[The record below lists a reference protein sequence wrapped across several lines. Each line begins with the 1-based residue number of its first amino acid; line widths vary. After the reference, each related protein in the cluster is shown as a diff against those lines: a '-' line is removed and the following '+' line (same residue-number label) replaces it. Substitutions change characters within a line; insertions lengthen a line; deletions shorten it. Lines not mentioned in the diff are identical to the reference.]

1 MGLVEIAGAVELVCV
16 GRLLRMSCG
25 PFLMSVCGFA
35 GGGETMGAEWATMG
49 TFC

>member
-1 MGLVEIAGAVELVCV
+1 MGLVEVAGTVELVFV